1 MPTSEKN
8 ARDIAALTEAVGAL
22 VSRFIRPN
30 SQQALENQQS
40 IARII
45 ELMDRHARAIVEIDA
60 RVEANAQL
68 IAGLGERLEQF
79 DQRLKQFDQR
89 LEETRQLVAKN
100 GSDIAQMGAR
110 HDAMFARMDERLDR
124 TDRQLEILVE
134 ENRAFRE
141 LQRSQLAAI
150 TNNAQR
156 IDRLEQPAV

>member
-1 MPTSEKN
+1 MSNDMPTSEKN

-79 DQRLKQFDQR
+79 DQRL
-89 LEETRQLVAKN
+89 EETRQLVAKN

>member
-79 DQRLKQFDQR
+79 DQRL
-89 LEETRQLVAKN
+89 EETRQLVAKN

>member
-1 MPTSEKN
+1 MPTPEKN

-68 IAGLGERLEQF
+68 IAGLGERLE
-79 DQRLKQFDQR
+79 QFDQR

>member
-1 MPTSEKN
+1 MSNGMPTPEKN

-68 IAGLGERLEQF
+68 IAGLGERLE
-79 DQRLKQFDQR
+79 QFDQR